1 MGVSVPGVIDLR
13 QLRDDANYRAGI
25 VGKGTDEATI
35 DEVLKAD
42 ARSREA
48 LGLVEA
54 KRAESNAAS
63 KEIGRSAPAEREAK
77 KEAAKEL
84 KDQLGQLEETHRAA
98 AAKLNEL
105 AIQLPNPAHESV
117 PTGGEEAFRV
127 EEVVGTPGKAP
138 PMDHAEIGEHL
149 GIVDTK
155 RAVRMSG
162 SRFAYILGD
171 AVRLQFAMIQFAMSK
186 TMAQGFVP
194 AIVPVLVREEM
205 MVDAGF
211 FPTDRNQVY
220 ELEKDEL
227 FLVGTS
233 EVGLAGL
240 HRGERLADEELPLR
254 YVGYSSCFRREAGT
268 YGKDTAG
275 LFRLHQFD
283 KVEMFIYSHPDRS
296 WDELELLREIEE
308 EMFSELEIPYR
319 LITVASGDLG
329 NAAAKKY
336 DIEAW
341 IPSQQAYREVTS
353 CSNYTDYSARRM
365 GARHKGASGAGFVHT
380 LNGTACA
387 IGRTMLAIFE
397 NHQLPDGTISVPS
410 VLRPYC
416 GGLEAITPR

>member
-1 MGVSVPGVIDLR
+1 MIDLR
-13 QLRDDANYRAGI
+13 QLRDNSEYRDGVIRKGAESGAVDAVLLADSERRA
-25 VGKGTDEATI
+25 
-35 DEVLKAD
+35 
-42 ARSREA
+42 S
-48 LGLVEA
+48 LGSVEA
-54 KRAESNAAS
+54 KRAEANAAS
-63 KEIGRSAPAEREAK
+63 KEIGRSAPEDREAK
-77 KEAAKEL
+77 KEAAKAL
-84 KDQLGQLEETHRAA
+84 KDELSGLEETLRLADER
-98 AAKLNEL
+98 LNDL
-105 AIQLPNPAHESV
+105 AIVLPNAAHPTV
-117 PTGGEEAFRV
+117 PVGGEDGFRV
-127 EEVVGTPGKAP
+127 EKEFGERTPEP
-138 PMDHAEIGEHL
+138 PLDHAEIGEKL
-149 GIVDTK
+149 GIVDTE

-171 AVRLQFAMIQFAMSK
+171 AVRLQFALIQYTLDKLMRHEF
-186 TMAQGFVP
+186 TPVV
-194 AIVPVLVREEM
+194 VPVLVREDM

-227 FLVGTS
+227 FLVGTA

-240 HRGERLADEELPLR
+240 HRGERLDESELPAR

-283 KVEMFIYSHPDRS
+283 KVEMFVYSHPDRS
-296 WDELELLREIEE
+296 WEELELLLTLEE
-308 EMFSELEIPYR
+308 EIFTELEIPFR
-319 LITVASGDLG
+319 VITVASGDLG
-329 NAAAKKY
+329 SAAAKKF

-365 GARHKGASGAGFVHT
+365 GTRFKGEAGTQFVHT

-387 IGRTMLAIFE
+387 VGRTMLSIFE
-397 NHQLPDGTISVPS
+397 NHQQADGTISVPE

-416 GGLEAITPR
+416 GGMSEVSAR